1 MAMQDDLQH
10 WQARCQQLAAQEMDQ
25 DAAHDTSHL
34 QRVWGNAQQLLQHY
48 PQADALVVLAAC
60 YLHDVVNLPKSHPD
74 RTQASRMAARRA
86 SALLLVQGFPAEKL
100 ESVAHA
106 IAAHSFSARIAPTT
120 LEAQI
125 VQDADRLDALGPV
138 GLARMFHIGGQ
149 LGRTLAHA
157 TDPLA
162 TQRALDDQQYTL
174 DHIAAKLLKLP
185 PTMQTEAGRQEAARR
200 VQWIADFRQAFVQQW
215 NAAAAGHAHC

>member
-1 MAMQDDLQH
+1 MAMTDDLQH
-10 WQARCQQLAAQEMDQ
+10 WQVRCQQLAAQEMDQ

-34 QRVWGNAQQLLQHY
+34 QRVWGNAQQLLQQY

-74 RTQASRMAARRA
+74 RAQASRMAAERA
-86 SALLLVQGFPAEKL
+86 TELLLAQGFPAEKL

-106 IAAHSFSARIAPTT
+106 IAAHSFSARITPAT

-157 TDPLA
+157 TDPLG
-162 TQRALDDQQYTL
+162 TERTLDDQQFTL
-174 DHIAAKLLKLP
+174 DHIAAKLLQLP
-185 PTMQTEAGRQEAARR
+185 PTMQTAAGRQKAERR
-200 VQWIADFRQAFVQQW
+200 AQWVADFRQAFVQQW
-215 NAAAAGHAHC
+215 NATPTAQAQG

>member
-10 WQARCQQLAAQEMDQ
+10 WQARCQQLAVQEMDQ

-74 RTQASRMAARRA
+74 RAQASRMAARRA
-86 SALLLVQGFPAEKL
+86 SALLLAQGFPAEKL

-106 IAAHSFSARIAPTT
+106 IAAHSFSARITPTT

-162 TQRALDDQQYTL
+162 TERALDDQQFTL
-174 DHIAAKLLKLP
+174 DHIAAKLLQLP
-185 PTMQTEAGRQEAARR
+185 PTMQTAAGRQEAAQRA
-200 VQWIADFRQAFVQQW
+200 QWIADFREAFVRQW
-215 NAAAAGHAHC
+215 NAAPTAQAQG

>member
-10 WQARCQQLAAQEMDQ
+10 WQAHCQQLAVQEMDQ

-74 RTQASRMAARRA
+74 RAQASRMAAKRA
-86 SALLLVQGFPAEKL
+86 SALLLAQGFPVEKL
-100 ESVAHA
+100 ESVVHA
-106 IAAHSFSARIAPTT
+106 IEAHSFSARITPTI

-162 TQRALDDQQYTL
+162 TERPLDDQQFTL
-174 DHIAAKLLKLP
+174 DHIAAKLLQLP
-185 PTMQTEAGRQEAARR
+185 PTMQTAAGRQEAERR
-200 VQWIADFRQAFVQQW
+200 AQWIADFRKAFVQQW
-215 NAAAAGHAHC
+215 NAAPTAQAQG